1 MVYPEKYFA
10 VFVMTFQRNSILEQT
25 ILQLFDQSYP
35 PQKVLV
41 IDNDPLQLAQ
51 EVAEKLSHLPLAYY
65 AIGYNSGP
73 AGAAKKG
80 LELLSDEG
88 YKWIGWID
96 DDDPPIFNDTFEIL
110 LKIGSANSKCGCVGA
125 VGQRFNQ
132 KNGLMIRVPDAE
144 LNGTGIVEV
153 DNIAGNM
160 SKIVNASVVVQ
171 SGILPDES
179 LFFGFEELDF
189 DLRIKEAGY
198 SIIADSELYLRN
210 RIHHNRLGFKLKRGL
225 KKPIDKLWRE
235 YYSTRNL
242 MLIIKKQ
249 KKYSTLSWLL
259 FKNMIKSIL
268 AFKHGF
274 RYGIKNFKYIFLGV
288 FDFLRDRRGNRN
300 FASKFH

>member
-10 VFVMTFQRNSILEQT
+10 VFVMTFQRNLILEQT

-51 EVAEKLSHLPLAYY
+51 EIAEKLSHLPVAYY

-96 DDDPPIFNDTFEIL
+96 DDDPPLFKDTFEIL
-110 LKIGSANSKCGCVGA
+110 INRAASVNNCGCVGS
-125 VGQRFNQ
+125 VGQYFDF
-132 KNGLMIRVPDAE
+132 KKAVITRVPDQE
-144 LNGTGIVEV
+144 LEHDGIIMV

-160 SKIVNASVVVQ
+160 CKIVNAKIVREKN
-171 SGILPDES
+171 ITPDEE

-189 DLRIKEAGY
+189 DIQLKKAGFLLVV
-198 SIIADSELYLRN
+198 DKQLYKKHRQYYKREHL
-210 RIHHNRLGFKLKRGL
+210 KTKRGY
-225 KKPIDKLWRE
+225 KKDINLLWRD
-235 YYSTRNL
+235 YYSTRNIL
-242 MLIIKKQ
+242 YILKKNKLYKGFALSLLRILIKM
-249 KKYSTLSWLL
+249 
-259 FKNMIKSIL
+259 FM
-268 AFKHGF
+268 G
-274 RYGIKNFKYIFLGV
+274 FKYGFKYGMINFNYNFLG
-288 FDFLRDRRGNRN
+288 LCH
-300 FASKFH
+300 FATGKKGKYDKCHLA